1 MGTFHKAGFT
11 YCNLV
16 GRCLGAA
23 VTNNMNLITGGS
35 KNLQGSN
42 IVRNP

>member
-1 MGTFHKAGFT
+1 MGLYPKGQFFWYVVKETS
-11 YCNLV
+11 V
-16 GRCLGAA
+16 SSPER
-23 VTNNMNLITGGS
+23 GS